1 MSAFRTTSG
10 GLIDRAQRLRFT
22 FDGKV
27 FHGLAGDTLAS
38 ALLANGVKLVG
49 RSFKYH
55 RPRGILTAGSE
66 EPNALVTLRTG
77 ARAEP
82 NTRATTVQLFDGLKA
97 TSQNRWPNLAFDV
110 MAVNQLFAPF
120 LVAGFYYKT
129 FMWPAKFWER
139 VYEPLIRRAAGLGA
153 LSMLPDPDS
162 YDRAHDFCD
171 LLVIGGGPAGLA
183 AAVTAGR
190 ARLRVIIVNEDWLLG
205 GRLLAERHDIEGL
218 PAGTWVSATV
228 AELRSLPN
236 VTVLNRTAVFGAY
249 DDREFGALE
258 QVSDHL
264 PAPPPGPP
272 RQRLW
277 KIVTKRTLLASG
289 AVQPPVAFARWVA
302 GSDPRSAPGPPAVI
316 KVRQAEVE
324 ILTGAVVTDAYGKM
338 VNAVD

>member
-1 MSAFRTTSG
+1 MSRLSSG
-10 GLIDRAQRLRFT
+10 GLIDRARPLAFT
-22 FDGKV
+22 FDGKDYSG
-27 FHGLAGDTLAS
+27 FAGDTLAS
-38 ALLANGVKLVG
+38 ALLANDVKLVG

-82 NTRATTVQLFDGLKA
+82 NTRATTAQLFDGLEA
-97 TSQNRWPNLAFDV
+97 TSQNRWPSLAFDV

-129 FMWPAKFWER
+129 FMWPAKFWEKI
-139 VYEPLIRRAAGLGA
+139 YEPLIRRAAGLGA
-153 LSMLPDPDS
+153 LSMQPDPDS

-183 AAVTAGR
+183 AALTAGR
-190 ARLRVIIVNEDWLLG
+190 SGLRVIIVNEDWLLG
-205 GRLLAERHDIEGL
+205 GRLLAERHEIEGL
-218 PAGTWVSATV
+218 PAGTWVNATV

-249 DDREFGALE
+249 DDREYGALE

-264 PAPPPGPP
+264 PAPPPGQP
-272 RQRLW
+272 RQRL
-277 KIVTKRTLLASG
+277 VENRGQAN
-289 AVQPPVAFARWVA
+289 AACERRDRAAA
-302 GSDPRSAPGPPAVI
+302 GVRRQRSARRDDGIGGRHLCQSLRRCPGRP
-316 KVRQAEVE
+316 RRRFHHQ
-324 ILTGAVVTDAYGKM
+324 
-338 VNAVD
+338 